1 LHVIVSTEK
10 LGLAAGALSA
20 AAAEVGPNQ
29 ATSHQLACLGRRPTE
44 TLSEQAVAV
53 PIAAVAAHQ
62 EPPLLP
68 PQRPEHKVGFAPFL
82 VGQHCYHYT
91 STGMKH
97 AIGLGPAAC
106 LTASRHRLKWVD
118 TLDFLR
124 CL

>member
-1 LHVIVSTEK
+1 MSNQT
-10 LGLAAGALSA
+10 LGFAAGAVSA

-44 TLSEQAVAV
+44 SLSEQAVAV

-82 VGQHCYHYT
+82 ERQHCYQHW
-91 STGMKH
+91 H
-97 AIGLGPAAC
+97 AIGFGPLAC
-106 LTASRHRLKWVD
+106 QTACRHRLRWKRLISCAV
-118 TLDFLR
+118 
-124 CL
+124 CG